1 MPNIISI
8 DSLEEAQALIGANDA
23 HITYLED
30 EFDVTIHTLG
40 NEITVG
46 GSDDENVELAEDVL
60 IHLLK
65 IIQRGMKINLRDVQ
79 SASSMA
85 KNGTIEYLLDLYNE
99 VIAKDT
105 KGKGIRS
112 KTTGQR
118 MYIENIRRHDLTFG
132 IGPAG
137 TGKTFLAVVL
147 ACQMLRDGQVKRVVL
162 TRPAVEAGEN
172 LGFLPGDLKEK
183 VDPYLRPL
191 YDGLHTVLGTEQTD
205 RLIERGVIE
214 VAPLAY
220 MRGRTLNDAFCILDE
235 AQNTTEMQMK
245 MFLTRL
251 GFGSKMVVTGDETQI
266 DLPGSS
272 KSGLI
277 ESVRRL
283 EKVKGIAVNRMD
295 ETDVVRHPLVS
306 KIIKA
311 YE

>member
-30 EFDVTIHTLG
+30 EFDVKIHTLG

-105 KGKGIRS
+105 KGKGIRA

>member
-46 GSDDENVELAEDVL
+46 GSDDDNVELAEDVL

-105 KGKGIRS
+105 KGKGIRA

-147 ACQMLRDGQVKRVVL
+147 ACQMLRDGQVKRIVL

-277 ESVRRL
+277 ESVKRL
-283 EKVKGIAVNRMD
+283 DQVRGIAVNRMD

>member
-105 KGKGIRS
+105 KGKGIRA